1 MSLIEEK
8 CHRPSPSEKPLG
20 TDEAHKLLK
29 EVPGWNLKD
38 DSIERNFKFRDFRE
52 SMDFVNRVA
61 EIANSED
68 HHPDIHIMYNRVR
81 LVFSTHKING
91 LSRNDFIMAAK
102 TSSLT
107 SDVTV

>member
-1 MSLIEEK
+1 MSLFEEK
-8 CHRPSPSEKPLG
+8 CHRPGPSEKPLEP
-20 TDEAHKLLK
+20 DSAAKLLK
-29 EVPGWNLKD
+29 EVPGWNLKG
-38 DSIERNFKFRDFRE
+38 DSLERTFQFRDFRE
-52 SMDFVNRVA
+52 SMDFVNRAA

-68 HHPDIHIMYNRVR
+68 HHPDIHIMYKEVR

-102 TSSLT
+102 INMLT